1 MHPALMIAVM
11 EERDR
16 EVARR
21 TKDAWKLPPPQRK
34 RPNGVHARRHDRRR
48 RGRVATAFARSVA
61 FFG

>member
-16 EVARR
+16 EIARR
-21 TKDAWKLPPPQRK
+21 TKNAWK
-34 RPNGVHARRHDRRR
+34 RPSPEPRRTQPSRPRR
-48 RGRVATAFARSVA
+48 RGRLSAAFARTAA

>member
-16 EVARR
+16 EIARR
-21 TKDAWKLPPPQRK
+21 TKHAWKRPSPEPRRAEVKPP
-34 RPNGVHARRHDRRR
+34 R
-48 RGRVATAFARSVA
+48 RGRLSTAFARTTAA

>member
-16 EVARR
+16 EIAQADEGRLEAALSPSRGARQ
-21 TKDAWKLPPPQRK
+21 AP
-34 RPNGVHARRHDRRR
+34 RPRRR
-48 RGRVATAFARSVA
+48 SRLSAAFARTTAA

>member
-16 EVARR
+16 ELRRR
-21 TKDAWKLPPPQRK
+21 TKDAWKRPQ
-34 RPNGVHARRHDRRR
+34 HQARRPAARNHAHHG
-48 RGRVATAFARSVA
+48 RGRLSAAFARSLA

>member
-16 EVARR
+16 ELARR
-21 TKDAWKLPPPQRK
+21 TKHAWK
-34 RPNGVHARRHDRRR
+34 RPSPEPRRAAPARP
-48 RGRVATAFARSVA
+48 RGRSRLSAVFARTTSA

>member
-21 TKDAWKLPPPQRK
+21 TKHAWKRPAEQRQSH
-34 RPNGVHARRHDRRR
+34 RTTSHRARR
-48 RGRVATAFARSVA
+48 RGRGRLSAAFSRSLAR
-61 FFG
+61 G